1 MPHAGPHGTTPH
13 KRIMS
18 TPQRPATTAASP
30 ETQATEESAPF
41 LVYAKLVGSVTLW
54 GGTWI
59 AGRYLAQHITP
70 FPAAFIR
77 FAIASI
83 FLLWLTKRVEGR
95 LPGLNRTNWLQLAL
109 LGLTGVFAYNAF
121 FFTGLQTTTAG
132 RAALIVAAIPAVLS
146 VYSAIVLKEPF
157 PPRKIAGVLL
167 SFLGVALIVSDGNP
181 AALFDQGLSRGDL
194 AIFGCV
200 ASWSVYT
207 LAGRRAMTR
216 FSPHTSVTWSC
227 VLGSLFLLI
236 PALANDLPQ
245 VTFHAGWLDWLCF
258 IYLGVFATGMAFSW
272 YYEGVKAVGPSRAG
286 VFINLVPVTAVV
298 LGFLILGE
306 PLSHSLLAGGGM
318 VMAGVWLTNR
328 PVKKRNC

>member
-1 MPHAGPHGTTPH
+1 
-13 KRIMS
+13 MS
-18 TPQRPATTAASP
+18 TPKRPATTAVTNAVAS
-30 ETQATEESAPF
+30 EESAPL

-59 AGRYLAQHITP
+59 AGRYLAQHIPP

-83 FLLWLTKRVEGR
+83 FLLWLTKRVEGK
-95 LPGLNRTNWLQLAL
+95 LPGLNRSNWLQLVL

-121 FFTGLQTTTAG
+121 FFTGLQTTTAS

-146 VYSAIVLKEPF
+146 VFSAIVLKEPF

-167 SFLGVALIVSDGNP
+167 SFLGVALIVSDGAP
-181 AALFDQGLSRGDL
+181 LALLDQGLSKGDL

-200 ASWSVYT
+200 ASWSAYT

-227 VLGSLFLLI
+227 VLGSLFLLF
-236 PALANDLPQ
+236 PALAHDLPAHL
-245 VTFHAGWLDWLCF
+245 TRAGWLDWLCF
-258 IYLGVFATGMAFSW
+258 IFLGVFATGIAFSW

-286 VFINLVPVTAVV
+286 VFINLVPVTAVI
-298 LGFLILGE
+298 LGFFILGE
-306 PLSHSLLAGGGM
+306 PLSHSLVAGGAL
-318 VMAGVWLTNR
+318 VISGVWLTNR
-328 PVKKRNC
+328 PVKKKHC